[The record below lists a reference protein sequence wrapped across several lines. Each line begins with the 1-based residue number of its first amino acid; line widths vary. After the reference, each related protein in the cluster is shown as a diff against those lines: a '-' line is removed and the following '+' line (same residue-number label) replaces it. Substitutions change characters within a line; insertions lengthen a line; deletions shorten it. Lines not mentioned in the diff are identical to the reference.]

1 MTVTT
6 GTANESPNSTVM
18 QEKHEQWH
26 IASLH
31 NKVGQIEAAV
41 ECIVK
46 MLTEAG
52 FSDQNVSATKTKT
65 GKGNANGKTGNED
78 NDMASFSEATAHSRS
93 NDYEHAPNKPHI
105 KPDKYDGTTSWSNYL
120 LQFELIAEY
129 NNWNDHEKAMHLAAN
144 LRGTAQGVLSDVDA
158 SKRRHFPSLVAS
170 LNLRFG
176 HDNQEELFW
185 MKLNNR
191 VRNPNETLPDLAHD
205 IRTMVKIIFPTMP
218 DSSTQELA
226 KKYFVNAIPDSRIRL
241 NILHAKPASFD
252 AAVQIAVETES
263 FYKAEELRKCH
274 VESKTIIDKTII
286 DLIDDITEEI
296 YQVQISPE
304 RTRRKSPSAQRR
316 AWKRRAIR

>member
-6 GTANESPNSTVM
+6 ANCNESLNSTDM

-31 NKVGQIEAAV
+31 SKVGQMEAAI

-52 FSDQNVSATKTKT
+52 FSDQNVSVSRYKTS
-65 GKGNANGKTGNED
+65 NEQD
-78 NDMASFSEATAHSRS
+78 NMASFSEATAHSQS
-93 NDYEHAPNKPHI
+93 NDYEHAPNKPDI
-105 KPDKYDGTTSWSNYL
+105 KLDKYDGTTSLSNYL

-129 NNWNDHEKAMHLAAN
+129 YNWNDHDKAMHLAAN
-144 LRGTAQGVLSDVDA
+144 LRGTAQGVLSDVEV
-158 SKRRHFPSLVAS
+158 SKRHNFPSLIAS

-176 HDNQEELFW
+176 HENQEELFW

-205 IRTMVKIIFPTMP
+205 IRTLVKIVFPTMP

-226 KKYFVNAIPDSRIRL
+226 KKYFVNAIQDSRVRL
-241 NILHAKPASFD
+241 NILHAKPASFN
-252 AAVQIAVETES
+252 AMIQIAVETES

-274 VESKTIIDKTII
+274 VHVESKTIIDKTIT
-286 DLIDDITEEI
+286 DLINDITEEI
-296 YQVQISPE
+296 NQVQITPE
-304 RTRRKSPSAQRR
+304 RAKRKSPSAQRR
-316 AWKRRAIR
+316 AWNRRAIR